1 MFFDYSLPE
10 HLIAQHPVS
19 RRDESRL
26 LIVRRGLGKLEHRTF
41 RDLPEILNR
50 GDLLVLNDT
59 KVLPAR
65 LIGSRDS
72 TGGKW
77 ECLFLSQTSDGLWEV
92 LAKTRGHPG
101 SGTTFVSNT
110 GLKLTLRGRTDDHHW
125 LMQPEEA
132 GSPVELLQRYGHVPL
147 PPYIRKGTEVQGD
160 AERYQTVY
168 AERAGSVA
176 APTAGLHFTPEL
188 FERLSAK
195 GIETTKVTLHVGLGT
210 FAPMKVEDPTKHVIH
225 REWCE
230 VNQATVDVINATRT
244 RGSRVVAVGTTTTR
258 TLETA
263 ARPDGLKPFSG
274 ETGLYIH
281 SPFEFKVVDALV
293 TNFHLPRTTLLLLVG
308 AFTGCELLAKAYTE
322 ANAREYRFYSYGDAM
337 LVLE

>member
-1 MFFDYSLPE
+1 MFFNYSLPE
-10 HLIAQHPVS
+10 HLIAQHPAR

-26 LIVRRGLGKLEHRTF
+26 LIVRRGSGKLEHRTF
-41 RDLPEILNR
+41 RDLPEILTR

-65 LIGSRDS
+65 LVGTRDS

-77 ECLFLSQTSDGLWEV
+77 ECLFLSQTADGLWEV
-92 LAKTRGHPG
+92 LAKTRGHPS
-101 SGTTFVSNT
+101 SGTTFVSDT
-110 GLKLTLRGRTDDHHW
+110 GLKLTLCARTSDHHW
-125 LMQPEEA
+125 LMRPEAA
-132 GSPVELLQRYGHVPL
+132 GSSLELLQRYGHIPL
-147 PPYIRKGTEVQGD
+147 PPYIRKGKEGRGD

-188 FERLSAK
+188 FERLAAK
-195 GIETTKVTLHVGLGT
+195 GIEATKVTLHVGLGT
-210 FAPMKVEDPTKHVIH
+210 FAPMKVNDPAKHAIH

-230 VNQATVDVINATRT
+230 VNQAAVDAINAAKT
-244 RGSRVVAVGTTTTR
+244 RGNRVVAVGTTTTR

-263 ARPDGLKPFSG
+263 ARPDGLKPYSG

-281 SPFEFKVVDALV
+281 PPFEFKVLDALV
-293 TNFHLPRTTLLLLVG
+293 TNFHLPRTTLLLLVS
-308 AFTGCELLAKAYTE
+308 AFAGSELLSKAYTK
-322 ANAREYRFYSYGDAM
+322 AITLGYRFYSYGDAM
-337 LVLE
+337 LVLP